1 MSTAAAGAGRPD
13 AMRRAAL
20 ADNALALIV
29 LAGLAMPVAV
39 YMLVALREGLALTVA
54 GVFLLGGLAS
64 LSLNR
69 TRQYAQ
75 ATAVQVATVIAGG
88 GVLAVAD
95 PNVAD
100 FGLATGVLGPVL
112 ASLLGEAKLRRQSW
126 LAFAAVAVASIAL
139 KGVVLPMG
147 IESAAR
153 PGLVAFLAAA
163 ALIAMTANRI
173 SRAYEVYEKAQVSA
187 YKHLIEHVQ
196 DGVMRFSDDG
206 ELLYASQSCEA
217 VFGCRRY
224 ELSERGFG
232 ERVHV
237 ADRPAYMTAFADAN
251 RAGTARTVE
260 VRMRRERPGAASQV
274 PHYFWAEI
282 GFSPIPE
289 TGPAS
294 GPYEVV
300 ALVRDITQR
309 KDQEQHARDARKAA
323 EQASVAKSRFLATI
337 GHELRTP
344 LNAVV
349 GFSEMMMQGI
359 GGEPNATHREYAGL
373 IHQSGKHL
381 LEVVGMLLDMSRIE
395 AGKFELQTDSFTP
408 EGLIEPSFRIVEA
421 MARERGTVLKADITR
436 PLPNL
441 VADERACRQILIN
454 LLSNAIKF
462 SHPGTQVTVSMK
474 RQGQDLN
481 ISVSDRGIGM
491 DASAVARIGEP
502 FFQANDGL
510 DRRHEGTGLGLSIVK
525 GLVDLH
531 GGTLRAISEIGVG
544 TTVTVLLPLNGPA
557 IKVAETAA
565 VTTLH
570 RESPSAQTTSWQ
582 DEKRKAL

>member
-1 MSTAAAGAGRPD
+1 MSTAGAGYPD

-20 ADNALALIV
+20 ADNALGMIA
-29 LAGLAMPVAV
+29 LAGLAMPVAI
-39 YMLVALREGLALTVA
+39 YMLVTLREGLALAVA
-54 GVFLLGGLAS
+54 GIFLLGGLAS

-69 TRQYAQ
+69 TRQYGE
-75 ATAVQVATVIAGG
+75 ATAAQVAAIIAGG

-95 PNVAD
+95 THLAD
-100 FGLATGVLGPVL
+100 FGLATAVLGPVL
-112 ASLLGEAKLRRQSW
+112 ASLLGDGKLRRRSW
-126 LAFAAVAVASIAL
+126 AVFALVVVASFAL
-139 KGVVLPMG
+139 SGTNIPMG
-147 IESAAR
+147 IDPAAR
-153 PGLVAFLAAA
+153 PGLVAFAAA
-163 ALIAMTANRI
+163 AVMVAMTANRVN
-173 SRAYEVYEKAQVSA
+173 RAYETYEKAQVTA

-196 DGVMRFSDDG
+196 DGVMRFSKDG
-206 ELLYASQSCEA
+206 ELLYASRSCET

-224 ELSERGFG
+224 ELGERALG

-237 ADRPAYMTAFADAN
+237 ADRPIYLTAFADAN
-251 RAGTARTVE
+251 RGGAVRTVE
-260 VRMRRERPGAASQV
+260 VRMRRDRAEDTSQV
-274 PHYFWAEI
+274 PRYFWAEI
-282 GFSPIPE
+282 GFSPISE
-289 TGPAS
+289 AGRDG

-300 ALVRDITQR
+300 ALVRDITER
-309 KDQEQHARDARKAA
+309 KDQEQQAREARKAA

-359 GGEPNATHREYAGL
+359 GGEPNPTHREYAAL

-381 LEVVGMLLDMSRIE
+381 LEVVGMLLDMSKIE
-395 AGKFELQTDSFTP
+395 AGKFELQTDQFAP
-408 EGLIEPSFRIVEA
+408 EGLIEPSFQIVEA
-421 MARERGTVLKADITR
+421 LARERGTVLKTDITR
-436 PLPNL
+436 PLPSL

-531 GGTLRAISEIGVG
+531 GGTLRAVSEIGVG